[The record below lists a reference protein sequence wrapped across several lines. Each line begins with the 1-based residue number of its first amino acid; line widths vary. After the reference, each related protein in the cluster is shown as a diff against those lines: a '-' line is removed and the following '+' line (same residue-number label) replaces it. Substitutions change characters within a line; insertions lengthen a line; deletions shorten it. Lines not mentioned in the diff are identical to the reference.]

1 MRQLKINV
9 SYLFKYI
16 FLFVL
21 IIPIIGISNFQRI
34 AQLNKLSFLSSLAN
48 ILWYSNMC
56 IISVYILYILI
67 HTRKFL
73 SVTCFF
79 MVCIFSYL
87 FVRTSLARASTGE
100 GSGLRNLITFIL
112 MVIFGE
118 LYIFKKK
125 ENFLVFVDVVN
136 TFIFLNFLF
145 IIRYIRQGGLV
156 YWSVREQRIWKGYY
170 FLGYDNGFII
180 FIMPLACFCLILY
193 RQTANKKYIVML
205 VIQLVSEIVIKSAA
219 TSIALSCFVMLTLLQ
234 NNKIIIKLVYKPL
247 NIFLM
252 YFVCF
257 FGFVVLKFQYII
269 DKGIYLLFKKGLDTT
284 RWRLWDEGLD
294 KIEKSWLYGY
304 GYRTETFGNNFL
316 TPHNMF
322 LEWMTQG
329 GVIEFAGF
337 LLLFYMSLNQLYKQI
352 DSYSAKVLFNG
363 IIAFMFAYMAEGYS
377 IHISYWLVLLV
388 LLASSRIGQLNYI
401 LSDRSM

>member
-9 SYLFKYI
+9 SYLVKYI
-16 FLFVL
+16 FLFLL
-21 IIPIIGISNFQRI
+21 IIPFIGISNFQRI

-48 ILWYSNMC
+48 ILWYSNIC
-56 IISVYILYILI
+56 IIAIYVLYIFM

-73 SVTCFF
+73 SVSCFL
-79 MVCIFSYL
+79 MVCIFSFL
-87 FVRTSLARASTGE
+87 FVRTLLARASTGE

-112 MVIFGE
+112 LVIFGE

-125 ENFLVFVDVVN
+125 ENFLAFVDVVN

-145 IIRYIRQGGLV
+145 IIRYIGQGGLV

-170 FLGYDNGFII
+170 LLGYDNGFII

-205 VIQLVSEIVIKSAA
+205 MIQLVSEIVIKSAA
-219 TSIALSCFVMLTLLQ
+219 TSIALACFVMLTLLQ
-234 NNKIIIKLVYKPL
+234 NNKMIVKLVYKPL
-247 NIFLM
+247 NIFLL
-252 YFVCF
+252 YFACF

-269 DKGIYLLFKKGLDTT
+269 DRGIYLLFKKGLDTT
-284 RWRLWDEGLD
+284 RWRLWNEGLD

-337 LLLFYMSLNQLYKQI
+337 LLLFYISLNQLYKHI

-363 IIAFMFAYMAEGYS
+363 IIALMFAYMAEGYS